1 MASKHMKSCSMS
13 YVIRE
18 MQIETMRCHYESIQM
33 AKFQNTATPMN
44 MHSYLF
50 MVVKKN
56 GIATWKT
63 I

>member
-1 MASKHMKSCSMS
+1 MS